1 MHVLIIGGR
10 GQLGMAIQKLLSQ
23 RANSTNSGDK
33 PELTVWSRPDY
44 DIINPA
50 IVKQLVSLQ
59 ANVVI
64 NAAAWTDVDGAESS
78 PDAAYATNALG
89 PLHLAQGC
97 AQCSACLVHVS
108 TNEVFAGDPG
118 RFYYEYDLPAPTS
131 VYARSK
137 LAGERAAR
145 QLLDKLYIV
154 RVAWFFGPGGNNF
167 PSKIMAAADKHG
179 ALRVVDDEIGN
190 PTYAPDAAAAIAQLI
205 QTERYGIYHI
215 VNDGYASRFSFAK
228 EILQQSG
235 RGHIPLTPIPSSEW
249 PRPAPPPL
257 HALLVNSAAAS
268 LGIKL
273 RPWQEALSDYLSS

>member
-1 MHVLIIGGR
+1 MHFLIIGGR
-10 GQLGMAIQKLLSQ
+10 GQLGKAIQQLLGRQ
-23 RANSTNSGDK
+23 ADEANSGAKS
-33 PELTVWSRPDY
+33 EITVWNRPEY
-44 DIINPA
+44 DLTNPA
-50 IVKQLVSLQ
+50 ITEQLVSLQ
-59 ANVVI
+59 PDVVV

-78 PDAAYATNALG
+78 PDAAYAANALG

-97 AQCSACLVHVS
+97 AQCDARLVHVS
-108 TNEVFAGDPG
+108 TNEVFSGASE
-118 RFYYEYDLPAPTS
+118 RFYYEYDLPAPSS

-167 PSKIMAAADKHG
+167 PSKIIAAADKHG

-215 VNDGYASRFSFAK
+215 VNDGHASRFSFAK
-228 EILQQSG
+228 EILRLSG
-235 RGHIPLTPIPSSEW
+235 RGDIPLTPIPSSEW
-249 PRPAPPPL
+249 PHPAPPPL
-257 HALLVNSAAAS
+257 HAVLVNSAAAA
-268 LGIKL
+268 LGINL
-273 RPWQEALSDYLSS
+273 RPWQEALSEYLSL